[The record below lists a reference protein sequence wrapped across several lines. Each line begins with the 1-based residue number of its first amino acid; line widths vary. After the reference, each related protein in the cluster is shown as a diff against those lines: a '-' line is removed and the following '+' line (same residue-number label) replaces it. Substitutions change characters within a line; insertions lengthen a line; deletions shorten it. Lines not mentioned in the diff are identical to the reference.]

1 MFNDSIF
8 IKKISYELDEY
19 LLFKSIENL
28 SYSEYMNYRNDY
40 LQYAVLNDLIKTDT
54 PEAKDMHWS
63 RLIRRIKNEYAFVPP
78 VSTSKSATEKRFQ
91 RMG

>member
-8 IKKISYELDEY
+8 IQKISYELDEY

-28 SYSEYMNYRNDY
+28 SYTEYRNYRNDY
-40 LQYAVLNDLIKTDT
+40 LQYAFKKGLIETDT
-54 PEAKDMHWS
+54 EDAKNQHWS
-63 RLIRRIKNEYAFVPP
+63 RIISRIKTKYDFVPP
-78 VSTSKSATEKRFQ
+78 VSTSKSATEKRNQ

>member
-8 IKKISYELDEY
+8 IRKISYVLDEH

-28 SYSEYMNYRNDY
+28 NYTEFMTYRNEF
-40 LQYAVLNDLIKTDT
+40 LQFAEQNNLCGDTSDAKT
-54 PEAKDMHWS
+54 KHWS
-63 RLIRRIKNEYAFVPP
+63 RIIERIKTKYSFVPP

>member
-8 IKKISYELDEY
+8 LQKISYELDEY

-28 SYSEYMNYRNDY
+28 SYTEYMNYRNDY
-40 LQYAVLNDLIKTDT
+40 LQFAVINDLIKTDT
-54 PEAKDMHWS
+54 PEAKKMYWS
-63 RLIRRIKNEYAFVPP
+63 RIIQHIKNEYGFVPP
-78 VSTSKSATEKRFQ
+78 VSTSKSAIEKRYQ